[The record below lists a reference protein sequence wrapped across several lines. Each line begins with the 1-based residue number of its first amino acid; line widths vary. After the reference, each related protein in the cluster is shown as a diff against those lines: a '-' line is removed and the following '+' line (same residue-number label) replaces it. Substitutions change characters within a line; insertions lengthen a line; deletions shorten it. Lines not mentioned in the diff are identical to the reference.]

1 MDARAAK
8 KNAFMNTVP
17 TPLSEAT
24 MTDDRRVRVSQA
36 PEGRYVHTVEVGPH
50 RWVADEPASLG
61 GADVGPAPYEWLK
74 AGLGACTAMTL
85 RMYAERKNLPLT
97 GISVDVTHTKIEGRD
112 VFDRTITLEGNLDD
126 ATRSR
131 LLEIAQKCPVHKTL
145 AAGAEI
151 ISRLNK

>member
-1 MDARAAK
+1 
-8 KNAFMNTVP
+8 
-17 TPLSEAT
+17 
-24 MTDDRRVRVSQA
+24 
-36 PEGRYVHTVEVGPH
+36 
-50 RWVADEPASLG
+50 
-61 GADVGPAPYEWLK
+61 
-74 AGLGACTAMTL
+74 MTL

-97 GISVDVTHTKIEGRD
+97 GISVDVTHTKVEGRD